1 MDKKI
6 LHLLVVDDSPDDAD
20 QAAEVL
26 RKTGY
31 VLKSQRVHDMAGMQA
46 ALQKGEWEI
55 VLAKHVLPHFGALP
69 ALDALKRSP
78 RELPLIVIAEKIG
91 DEEVARV
98 MHAGAR
104 DVVRKNDL
112 GRLAPVVERE
122 LALARERA
130 LYQVASQRL
139 GEIERKHQAI
149 VDGSREAI
157 CYSHDG
163 MHVDANRA
171 YLHLFGYGA
180 LEELE
185 GVPVLDLI
193 DSADHARFKEVLR
206 KAVKKGSADTA
217 PQQFLAVRK
226 SGERLPI
233 EASLSLINLGG
244 EECTQ
249 IIVTDVSRRAP
260 VSLETQLSD
269 DIDPLTGAYQ
279 KDYFLRELGK
289 IVERAKNTN
298 STSVL
303 VYLELDGLKEVNEQ
317 FGKEGGDRLLRDV
330 TERFRRSFGES
341 ALLSRFGGN
350 EFALLLRGRAHQDP
364 QQASNRLRQC
374 VAEAAKALGA
384 PAGAA
389 SCALGQ
395 IMIDRTAGSVEQVLS
410 WAYSASE
417 QARKQR
423 KTPVAPAPVAPSEG
437 STATTDAEAAH
448 FNQWRERIQWAL
460 ERDRFQLAYQP
471 MINLVGDP
479 SEYFE
484 VLIRLAA
491 DNDELIAAGQFMPA
505 AEWSGLAQVIDR
517 WVIQHALR
525 GLADLHRE
533 SPNATFFLNLA
544 PQTLLDENTV
554 PTIQQALKSNG
565 LEAKHLVLE
574 TDEQML
580 EKYPKE
586 TAAFVKEATKIGCR
600 ISLDGFGVRL
610 AGLDRVRDLPIEFV
624 KIDGSLA
631 RAASGDNVK
640 QLILKT
646 IVQIAKVL
654 KKKTIGKY
662 VEDEETLSLLY
673 SYELDYLQGN
683 YFQHADA
690 RPEYA
695 FAGETTLSSETE
707 APGWPPSR

>member
-1 MDKKI
+1 MEKKI
-6 LHLLVVDDSPDDAD
+6 LHLLIVDDSPDDAD
-20 QAAEVL
+20 QAAGVL

-46 ALQKGEWEI
+46 ALPKGDWEI
-55 VLAKHVLPHFGALP
+55 VLAKHVLPHFGAVP
-69 ALDALKRSP
+69 ALDALKHSQH
-78 RELPLIVIAEKIG
+78 ELPLIVIADKIS
-91 DEEVARV
+91 DEDVAKV

-122 LALARERA
+122 LALARERV
-130 LYQVASQRL
+130 LYQVANQRL

-171 YLHLFGYGA
+171 YLNLFGYGA

-193 DSADHARFKEVLR
+193 DTADHARFKELLR
-206 KAVKKGSADTA
+206 RAAKKGARDTA

-226 SGERLPI
+226 NGERLPI

-249 IIVTDVSRRAP
+249 IIVTDVSKRAP
-260 VSLETQLSD
+260 VSLEPEASD
-269 DIDPLTGAYQ
+269 ELDSLTGAYQ

-289 IVERAKNTN
+289 IVEQAKNNT

-303 VYLELDGLKEVNEQ
+303 VYLELDGLKEANERL
-317 FGKEGGDRLLRDV
+317 GKEGGDRLLRDV
-330 TERFRRSFGES
+330 AERFRRSFAEG

-350 EFALLLRGRAHQDP
+350 EFALLVRGLAQQDM
-364 QQASNRLRQC
+364 QQTSNRVRQC
-374 VAEAAKALGA
+374 VADAAAAVGA
-384 PAGAA
+384 PPSAA

-417 QARKQR
+417 QARKH
-423 KTPVAPAPVAPSEG
+423 KKAAATAPITTPREG
-437 STATTDAEAAH
+437 SGTATDAEAARL
-448 FNQWRERIQWAL
+448 NQWRERIQRAL

-484 VLIRLAA
+484 VLIRLAGE
-491 DNDELIAAGQFMPA
+491 DNELIAAGQFMAA
-505 AEWSGLAQVIDR
+505 AEWSGLAQAIDR
-517 WVIQHALR
+517 WVIEHAMS
-525 GLADLHRE
+525 GLAELHKE
-533 SPNATFFLNLA
+533 SQNATFFLNLS
-544 PQTLLDENTV
+544 PQTLLDESTV
-554 PTIQQALKSNG
+554 ATIQQHLRSYELQG
-565 LEAKHLVLE
+565 RHLVLE
-574 TDEQML
+574 TDELML

-586 TAAFVKEATKIGCR
+586 TAAFVRAATKIGCR
-600 ISLDGFGVRL
+600 ISLDNFGGRL

-631 RAASGDNVK
+631 RAAANDNVR

-654 KKKTIGKY
+654 KKKTIGKC

-695 FAGETTLSSETE
+695 FAGETTLSSDTET
-707 APGWPPSR
+707 PGWPPSR